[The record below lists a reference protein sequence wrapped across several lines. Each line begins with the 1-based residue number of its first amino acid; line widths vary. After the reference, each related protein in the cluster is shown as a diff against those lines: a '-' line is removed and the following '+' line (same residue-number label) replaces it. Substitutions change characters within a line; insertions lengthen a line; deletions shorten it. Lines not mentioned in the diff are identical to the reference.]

1 MIQQYQTY
9 GYSSADLI
17 CLNDHT
23 LKHFLLGYRLEAN
36 IIVFVFKNR
45 KNYFRV
51 VSFFQAFF
59 NCPIGTF
66 LSTVTVHVYCPQTHK
81 PCEHKP

>member
-23 LKHFLLGYRLEAN
+23 LKYFLLGYRLEAN
-36 IIVFVFKNR
+36 IILFVFKNR
-45 KNYFRV
+45 KIILGLFN
-51 VSFFQAFF
+51 FFK
-59 NCPIGTF
+59 
-66 LSTVTVHVYCPQTHK
+66 LSSTVLWYIFNF
-81 PCEHKP
+81 